1 MNNLVKGFLVL
12 KMGRIFQKKFILKNL
27 IRRST
32 YINSDV
38 DSGGTPRNLGGSE
51 RVIYVQSIT
60 KSTPGFEKLS
70 TTLHRKIF
78 CYDQM

>member
-1 MNNLVKGFLVL
+1 MNNLVKDFLVL

-38 DSGGTPRNLGGSE
+38 AGLLGVPPPEFGRIRKSD
-51 RVIYVQSIT
+51 IQYIT
-60 KSTPGFEKLS
+60 KSTPGFEKL
-70 TTLHRKIF
+70 TTTMINEIF
-78 CYDQM
+78 

>member
-1 MNNLVKGFLVL
+1 MNNLVKDFLVL

-38 DSGGTPRNLGGSE
+38 DSRVAGGARAHPPP
-51 RVIYVQSIT
+51 
-60 KSTPGFEKLS
+60 PGIWE
-70 TTLHRKIF
+70 
-78 CYDQM
+78 DQKE

>member
-1 MNNLVKGFLVL
+1 MNNLVKDFLVL

-38 DSGGTPRNLGGSE
+38 DSGVAGGA
-51 RVIYVQSIT
+51 RAPPP
-60 KSTPGFEKLS
+60 PGIWE
-70 TTLHRKIF
+70 
-78 CYDQM
+78 DQKE

>member
-1 MNNLVKGFLVL
+1 MNNLVKDFLVL

-38 DSGGTPRNLGGSE
+38 DSGVAGEGINL
-51 RVIYVQSIT
+51 Y
-60 KSTPGFEKLS
+60 
-70 TTLHRKIF
+70 TLVGPF
-78 CYDQM
+78 VY